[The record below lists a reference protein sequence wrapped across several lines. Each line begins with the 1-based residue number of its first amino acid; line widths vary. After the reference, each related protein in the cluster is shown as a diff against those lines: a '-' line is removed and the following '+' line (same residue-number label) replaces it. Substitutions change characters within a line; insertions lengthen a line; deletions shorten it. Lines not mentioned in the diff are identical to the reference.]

1 AQLAQQHDGND
12 RWYLEALGIG
22 AAGQWDQFFG
32 AWKEKVGSNW
42 NTSIG
47 RDIVWRAR
55 AEKAPAMLAQI
66 IKDPSLEEKTRY
78 FRAFHFYDPADKKQ
92 ALISILQGDLENQQE
107 LNLLALKQLNQK
119 ALQQSKI
126 VQRELN
132 KALTAVKGTQKFL
145 DLVEK
150 FELETEN
157 EALFS
162 LLTAY
167 PDSSLGARASK
178 LLLQNNG
185 DDRIKTVINGSNK
198 EKKRTVL
205 MALGNTSSPESIE
218 MLQTFLLDE
227 SYEISLRREATKAL
241 GKGWGGEQRLVE
253 LVKNGVLPE
262 ELEVATSEA
271 LSDSWSGDV
280 RQVGKDL

>member
-1 AQLAQQHDGND
+1 
-12 RWYLEALGIG
+12 
-22 AAGQWDQFFG
+22 
-32 AWKEKVGSNW
+32 
-42 NTSIG
+42 
-47 RDIVWRAR
+47 
-55 AEKAPAMLAQI
+55 EKAPAMLAQI

-107 LNLLALKQLNQK
+107 LNLLALKKLNKK
-119 ALQQSKI
+119 ALQQSKT

-132 KALTAVKGTQKFL
+132 KALTAVKGTQEFL

-205 MALGNTSSPESIE
+205 MALGNTSSPECRAE
-218 MLQTFLLDE
+218 LPHCLLDE
-227 SYEISLRREATKAL
+227 SHETSLLRDANTAAGRGRGRAH
-241 GKGWGGEQRLVE
+241 GC
-253 LVKNGVLPE
+253 
-262 ELEVATSEA
+262 
-271 LSDSWSGDV
+271 
-280 RQVGKDL
+280 